1 MRFGGIILAVA
12 SQNILILSKHLAI
25 IAFMWFVDDTQVEM
39 YACNSKTVILRQ
51 NKASFFLY
59 LNIYLF

>member
-12 SQNILILSKHLAI
+12 SQNILISSKRLVI
-25 IAFMWFVDDTQVEM
+25 IAFMWFVDDTQVGM
-39 YACNSKTVILRQ
+39 YVCDSKTVILRQ
-51 NKASFFLY
+51 NKVYVFLY

>member
-12 SQNILILSKHLAI
+12 SQNILISSKRLVI
-25 IAFMWFVDDTQVEM
+25 IAFMWFVDDTQVGM
-39 YACNSKTVILRQ
+39 YVCDSKTVILRQ
-51 NKASFFLY
+51 NKAYVFLY